1 MAMAKE
7 DDLAM
12 MAVFSCNSWEL
23 YMGSAIPLTTTAVPF
38 ATITNTSYWSFLAF
52 LESCHSGPQ
61 WSNLAKR
68 DP

>member
-38 ATITNTSYWSFLAF
+38 ATITNTSY
-52 LESCHSGPQ
+52 
-61 WSNLAKR
+61 
-68 DP
+68 